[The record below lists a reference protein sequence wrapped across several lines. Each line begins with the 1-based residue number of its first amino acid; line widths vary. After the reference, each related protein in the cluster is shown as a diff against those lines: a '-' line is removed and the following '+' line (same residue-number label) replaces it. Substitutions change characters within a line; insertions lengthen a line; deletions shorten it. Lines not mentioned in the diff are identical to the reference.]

1 MEEVFGT
8 FWRDVLGDD
17 DDDDDDDDDGAACE
31 SSDRRARARRDA
43 TRGAGSEGEAPGD

>member
-17 DDDDDDDDDGAACE
+17 DDDDDDDDDGSCVRIKRPTREGDA
-31 SSDRRARARRDA
+31 DRA
-43 TRGAGSEGEAPGD
+43 RGAGSEGEPPGD